1 MNRMR
6 PSLHEVATKILLDNF
21 SISKH
26 LRNEFPEK
34 IPLSISNVNM
44 YVNFLGVARQVLL
57 LPSHTTYSG
66 LHIPIQVFFQVVM

>member
-21 SISKH
+21 SISEH

-44 YVNFLGVARQVLL
+44 YVNFLEKLGKLL
-57 LPSHTTYSG
+57 MKLK
-66 LHIPIQVFFQVVM
+66 